1 MIDYTVGAPGGALR
15 RAVGPYVGYAER
27 VPTPLAR
34 REVAVSR
41 CVLVIGWGAPLD
53 VRDPRGPSGGATAV
67 TSFAAGLSD
76 SYVDTLTAAG
86 VAEGIQVMLDP
97 LVAAR
102 ILGRPFGEVAN
113 RVVAVPDLDGHA
125 LRDVRAL
132 PSRLAAATDWP
143 ARFALLDRAFTARLA
158 DTPPPDARLS
168 AAWRRLRATAGAAPV
183 AALAA
188 ETGWTRRHLG
198 AVFRRE
204 LGLPP
209 KVLARLIR
217 FERAHRL
224 SSRAATAGWAAVAAD
239 AGYYDQAHLIRD
251 FRTFT
256 GSTPT
261 RLPAAAIDGPA
272 YAT

>member
-1 MIDYTVGAPGGALR
+1 VIGYTVGAPAAALR

-27 VPTPLAR
+27 VAAPFAR

-41 CVLVIGWGAPLD
+41 CVLVIGWGAALD
-53 VRDPRGPSGGATAV
+53 VHDPRGPRTTAV

-76 SYVDTLTAAG
+76 SYVDTVNAAG
-86 VAEGIQVMLDP
+86 VAQGIQVMLDP

-113 RVVAVPDLDGHA
+113 QVVAVDQLDGRA
-125 LRDVRAL
+125 LRDLRAL
-132 PSRLAAATDWP
+132 PARLGAASGWSE
-143 ARFALLDRAFTARLA
+143 RFALLDRVFGARLA
-158 DTPPPDARLS
+158 ETPAPDPRLAAAWARL
-168 AAWRRLRATAGAAPV
+168 RRTGGAVPV
-183 AALAA
+183 EALAA
-188 ETGWTRRHLG
+188 EAGWSRRHLG

-209 KVLARLIR
+209 KVLARVVR
-217 FERAHRL
+217 FEGAYRQSRRAG
-224 SSRAATAGWAAVAAD
+224 TDGWAAVAAD

-256 GSTPT
+256 GSTPA
-261 RLPAAAIDGPA
+261 RLPAGAIDGPA
-272 YAT
+272 YST